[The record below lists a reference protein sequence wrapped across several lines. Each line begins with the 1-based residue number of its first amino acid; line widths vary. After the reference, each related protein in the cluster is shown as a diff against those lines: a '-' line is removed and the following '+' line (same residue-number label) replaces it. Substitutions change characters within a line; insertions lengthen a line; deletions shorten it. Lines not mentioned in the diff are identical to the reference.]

1 MHEALHVAE
10 PCVIGKCTQRI
21 RRFSPI
27 HVLSRRI
34 IKGHFQSLDRGG
46 VNGIFRTWIHI
57 GVLRSICPSS
67 LPYNTTWVFLT
78 VTLRRV
84 LVCSRP
90 VALSA
95 TPQRRVALTR
105 VSETDSSPT
114 WRTNTLPVG
123 PNLHGIF
130 GRKSGQAEG
139 FSYTAANVNKG
150 VTWDENTLF
159 EYLENPKKVRIC
171 YAGFFFFRIAY
182 WHVRSTFLGMYLA
195 WVIGAPFGHF
205 GVAIRCDMVLTTDV
219 VFSWLLQYEDGYV
232 FWNCEDSRDIV

>member
-57 GVLRSICPSS
+57 GVLRSICPSF

-171 YAGFFFFRIAY
+171 YAGFFFFELHTDTYAV
-182 WHVRSTFLGMYLA
+182 HS
-195 WVIGAPFGHF
+195 WVCILPE
-205 GVAIRCDMVLTTDV
+205 
-219 VFSWLLQYEDGYV
+219 W
-232 FWNCEDSRDIV
+232 